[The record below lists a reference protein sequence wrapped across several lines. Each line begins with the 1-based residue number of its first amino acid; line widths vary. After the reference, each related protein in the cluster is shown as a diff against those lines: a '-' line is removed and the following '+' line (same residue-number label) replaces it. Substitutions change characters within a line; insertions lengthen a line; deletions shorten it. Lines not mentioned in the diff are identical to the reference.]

1 MNAPM
6 VMPLEEKLERALQGL
21 SDKLETA
28 AEMKANAEAA
38 EERKKQ
44 ILSAMV
50 VHYRG
55 EGMGVGEAEH
65 QARASKPYKDASEE
79 WIAANFDY
87 RKADA
92 KADSARLR
100 FEAWRTAS
108 SNKRAEMNLR

>member
-1 MNAPM
+1 MNAI
-6 VMPLEEKLERALQGL
+6 MPLEEKLEIALQALAG
-21 SDKLETA
+21 KLEHA
-28 AEMKANAEAA
+28 AEMKAQAEASD
-38 EERKKQ
+38 ERKKQ

-55 EGMGVGEAEH
+55 EGMGIGEAEH

-79 WIAANFDY
+79 WIAANFDH

-92 KADSARLR
+92 IADAARLK